1 MNKTTKRVLLWS
13 IGGLTLLMVVAIS
26 FLAYMAMSLF
36 ESTKV
41 DQQGATAAF
50 EDVRK
55 KFAEGPAFII
65 EDMRATKRREPPSTR
80 PQAATNLH
88 ILSWNADEG
97 EIARIRLPFS
107 LLRLGGDKKM
117 DIEGVNL
124 NWSDVERYG
133 STLLLDADT
142 PDGDHV
148 VLWTE

>member
-1 MNKTTKRVLLWS
+1 MNKTAKRILLWS
-13 IGGLTLLMVVAIS
+13 IGGFTLLMIVAIS
-26 FLAYMAMSLF
+26 FVAYMAMSLF
-36 ESTKV
+36 ESAPI
-41 DQQGATAAF
+41 DQLGATAAF
-50 EDVRK
+50 EEVRK
-55 KFAEGPAFII
+55 KFAEGPAFTI
-65 EDMRATKRREPPSTR
+65 EDMRATKRREPPGMQPR
-80 PQAATNLH
+80 MATNLH
-88 ILSWNADEG
+88 ILSWNADKG
-97 EIARIRLPFS
+97 AIARIRLPFS

>member
-1 MNKTTKRVLLWS
+1 MNTTTKRILLWT
-13 IGGLTLLMVVAIS
+13 IGGFTLLMIGAIAFVAW
-26 FLAYMAMSLF
+26 MAMSMF
-36 ESTKV
+36 ESTPI

-50 EDVRK
+50 DEVRN
-55 KFAEGPAFII
+55 KFAEGPAFTI
-65 EDMRATKRREPPSTR
+65 EDMRATKRREPPGTR
-80 PQAATNLH
+80 PRMATNLH

-97 EIARIRLPFS
+97 EIARITLPFS

-133 STLLLDADT
+133 RTLLLDADT

-148 VLWTE
+148 ILWTE

>member
-1 MNKTTKRVLLWS
+1 MNKTAKRVLLWS
-13 IGGLTLLMVVAIS
+13 IGGFTLLMIVGIS
-26 FLAYMAMSLF
+26 FVAWMAMSMF
-36 ESTKV
+36 ESTKT

-55 KFAEGPAFII
+55 KFAEGPAFTL
-65 EDMRATKRREPPSTR
+65 EDMRATKRRDPPSTS
-80 PQAATNLH
+80 PKMATNLH

-97 EIARIRLPFS
+97 AIARITLPFA
-107 LLRLGGDKKM
+107 LLRFGGDKKM

-133 STLLLDADT
+133 STLLLDTDT

-148 VLWTE
+148 LLWTE